1 LSERATFQGWKSPSR
16 DSFIYL
22 HYNFQV
28 MRWIAIL
35 LLCFSLNGHAQF
47 TEDFSDN
54 DFTNNPVWSG
64 DVGNYTIYTSTGMPS
79 SMIPGLRTLN
89 TIADTTWLSAPN
101 SMTLTDSLEWTFW
114 AKMSF
119 NPSTG
124 NFSRVYLVSDQQN
137 LRGSLNGYFVGLS
150 HTGVDRLFLVR
161 QDGVTLNPIITG
173 TIANFNKTTN
183 IVRVRVK
190 RDNAGN
196 WTMYSDTLG
205 GDNFALE
212 GTANDV
218 TYTNSAYIGVFN
230 QYTVSNANSCY
241 FDEFYA
247 GPILVDTIAPSVVKV
262 EATSAF
268 TVDVYFDEFIS
279 PATAV
284 NGSNYLVDLGVG
296 NPSTA
301 VLDGGNAALVHLTL
315 ANPVYDGVLYHL
327 SVSNIEDLNS
337 NVISSVSIPF
347 AYYVPQAFDVV
358 INEIMADPT
367 PAVMLP
373 EYEYVELYNTTTLP
387 ISLKNY
393 TLRIGSSDK
402 TIGDVTIGAND
413 YLILCDDGAESL
425 LSVYGDVFAFTSF
438 SITNTGANI
447 LLLSPAGAVLSFAEF
462 TDEWYFNS
470 FKADGGWSVEQIDP
484 MNPCSG
490 KYNWKAS
497 EDNKGGTPGATNSV
511 NSVNGDAVQP
521 ELLRAS
527 LENDSTIRLWFS
539 EPMDSATVLNP
550 FSYTISNGL
559 LVVGQPQGFSP
570 QYQSVI
576 LYLDQAIQYGTIYT
590 VSITDTLTDCV
601 GNILSLTSS
610 ARFAIADSIE
620 AGDLV
625 INEILSNPVT
635 DVQDFVEIVNRS
647 NKILDLRFLTVA
659 TLNDSLQL
667 DDQNYI
673 TPNGYLIFPGEY
685 LAFTEDR
692 DALNNYY
699 ITNANQVIQI
709 DNLPAYNNDE
719 GTVVLAMAAGSII
732 DEVVYNVSMHD
743 PFLSSTDGVSLERIN
758 FNRASNDS
766 TNWHSAASTAG
777 FATPGYINSQ
787 YSESEGT
794 STVNVSP
801 EAFSPDNDGYN
812 DVLNISWQFSRPG
825 LICNMKIFDSNGRFI
840 KQLLKNET
848 IGQEGVVSWD
858 GTNENDEK
866 APSGIYVIFTEVFS
880 SDGYTEKI
888 KTVATLAVKF

>member
-1 LSERATFQGWKSPSR
+1 
-16 DSFIYL
+16 
-22 HYNFQV
+22 
-28 MRWIAIL
+28 MRWIAISL
-35 LLCFSLNGHAQF
+35 LFLSLTGRAQF
-47 TEDFSDN
+47 VEDFSDN
-54 DFTNNPVWSG
+54 DFTNNPTWSG
-64 DVGNYTIYTSTGMPS
+64 DVANYTIYTSTGMPS
-79 SMIPGLRTLN
+79 TMIPGLRTLN
-89 TIADTTWLSAPN
+89 TVPDTTYLSAPN
-101 SMTLTDSLEWTFW
+101 TMTLTDSLEWTFW

-150 HTGVDRLFLVR
+150 HTGVDKLFLVR

-173 TIANFNKTTN
+173 TVANFNKTTN

-196 WTMYSDTLG
+196 WTMFSDTLG

-247 GPILVDTIAPSVVKV
+247 GPIQVDTIPPTVVKV
-262 EATSAF
+262 EPIGSSM
-268 TVDVYFDEFIS
+268 VDVYFDEFVS
-279 PATAV
+279 ASTAS
-284 NGSNYLVDLGVG
+284 NTANYLVDLGLGSPLVAT
-296 NPSTA
+296 PDASDAT
-301 VLDGGNAALVHLTL
+301 LVHLIL
-315 ANPVYDGVLYHL
+315 SGNIIDGVLYHL
-327 SVSNIEDLNS
+327 SVSGVEDMNG
-337 NVISSVSIPF
+337 NAINPVSIPF
-347 AYYVPQAFDVV
+347 AYYVPKTFDVV

-367 PAVMLP
+367 PAVLLP
-373 EYEYVELYNTTTLP
+373 EHEYIELYNTTTLP

-393 TLRIGSSDK
+393 TLRIGTSDK
-402 TIGDVTIGAND
+402 IIGDVTIGANG
-413 YLILCDDGAESL
+413 YLILCDDGAESS
-425 LSVYGDVFAFTSF
+425 LSPYGDVYAFTSF
-438 SITNTGANI
+438 SVTNTGANI
-447 LLLSPAGAVLSFAEF
+447 SLLSPTGAVLSFAEF

-484 MNPCSG
+484 LNPCAG

-497 EDNKGGTPGATNSV
+497 ENMKGGTPGAINSV
-511 NSVNGDAVQP
+511 NSVNGDAIQP
-521 ELLRAS
+521 VLLRAS
-527 LENDSTIRLWFS
+527 LENDSAIRLWFS
-539 EPMDSATVLNP
+539 EPMDSSNVLNAAA
-550 FSYTISNGL
+550 YTFSNGL
-559 LVVGQPQGFSP
+559 SILGIPQGFPP
-570 QYQSVI
+570 QYQTVI
-576 LYLDQAIQYGTIYT
+576 LNLDQAIQYGTIYT
-590 VSITDTLTDCV
+590 VSINDTLTDCV
-601 GNILSLTSS
+601 GNPLPMTSS

-625 INEILSNPVT
+625 INEILSNPAT
-635 DVQDFVEIVNRS
+635 GVQDFVELINRS
-647 NKILDLRFLTVA
+647 SKILDLRFVTIA

-673 TPNGYLIFPGEY
+673 VPNGYLLFPGEY

-699 ITNANQVIQI
+699 TTVPNQVIQV

-758 FNRASNDS
+758 FDRASNDS

-787 YSESEGT
+787 YSESAGN

-825 LICNMKIFDSNGRFI
+825 LICNMKIYDSNGRFI
-840 KQLLKNET
+840 KQVLKNET
-848 IGQEGVVSWD
+848 IGQEGVVSWN
-858 GTNENDEK
+858 GTNENDET
-866 APSGIYVIFTEVFS
+866 APAGIYVIFTEVFS
-880 SDGYTEKI
+880 SDGYSEKI